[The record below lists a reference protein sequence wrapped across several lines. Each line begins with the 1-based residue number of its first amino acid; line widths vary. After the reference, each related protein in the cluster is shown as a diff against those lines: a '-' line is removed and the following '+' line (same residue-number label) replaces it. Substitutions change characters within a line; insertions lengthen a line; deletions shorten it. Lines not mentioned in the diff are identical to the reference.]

1 MPGVKPAS
9 TLEQGGPPTATAE
22 TTMVV
27 GGMKTEE
34 EVAPTMTAMILPDQV
49 EDDEGTR
56 TTTVVIEE
64 TPEGTIIQQSATAA
78 VEALQQAHVKPVHLV
93 EQQQVIQIQA
103 ADGQDISGIPYNI
116 LQDATTADGQK
127 ISIIK
132 IATASPEDA
141 AAVVHEG
148 QPVFVSGGVTF
159 TRQHVDSNSV
169 EIVVTGDGEAEI

>member
-1 MPGVKPAS
+1 
-9 TLEQGGPPTATAE
+9 
-22 TTMVV
+22 MVV
-27 GGMKTEE
+27 GGMKAEQE
-34 EVAPTMTAMILPDQV
+34 AAPTTTMTAMILPDEA

-64 TPEGTIIQQSATAA
+64 TPEGTIIQQSAAA
-78 VEALQQAHVKPVHLV
+78 AAAAEAMQQAHAKPVHLV

-116 LQDATTADGQK
+116 VQDATTADGQK

-132 IATASPEDA
+132 IAAASSEDDTA
-141 AAVVHEG
+141 AALVHEG
-148 QPVFVSGGVTF
+148 QHVFVSGGVTF